1 MESDNAVLNRR
12 LLELATDPEV
22 IASFGLAA
30 LVYIRA
36 KDVDSALYKMTA
48 ELQRRLGI
56 TPEVI
61 GWSRFQQLIYTVAS
75 QLTGSLP
82 ETESLA
88 AIKIALLRKQY
99 LQALEEY
106 NQAKAAYDAVRA
118 TDPPPRYQDINTL
131 PTREDFWP
139 PGWPLEPEPGEDPLI
154 TAAKLKLWT
163 QRIEDQYLA
172 AMKVWNDSVDARD
185 KAIQHYWD
193 RYNWVDPG
201 PPVPDPAIALWDEV
215 VVVSNETALTYALV
229 AFIIGMKPELLTGTL
244 KGIGEIIQGFGEI
257 VPL

>member
-48 ELQRRLGI
+48 GLQRRLGI

-75 QLTGSLP
+75 KLTGSLP
-82 ETESLA
+82 ETQSLA
-88 AIKIALLRKQY
+88 AIQIALLRKQY
-99 LQALEEY
+99 QKALEEY
-106 NQAKAAYDAVRA
+106 NQAKAAYDVVRA
-118 TDPPPRYQDINTL
+118 TDPPPRYQDVNTR

-139 PGWPLEPEPGEDPLI
+139 PGWPLEPDPSEDPLI
-154 TAAKLKLWT
+154 AAAKLKLLT
-163 QRIEDQYLA
+163 QHIEDLYRA
-172 AMKVWNDSVDARD
+172 AVKVWNDSGISSD
-185 KAIQHYWD
+185 KTIRHYWKHF
-193 RYNWVDPG
+193 NWVDPG